1 MLALFD
7 SLIPFLGRITN
18 FGQNKGCMHIHFR
31 KSFLADI
38 IFFPANSWL
47 KKIVSYKENCNIQFS
62 KKDLRRHLAIFYS
75 KIFGLM
81 LIFYA
86 CAKFILILEFDLG
99 PCLVLSN
106 GITLLFNFLMLLCK
120 LTPNPKLEMSINVV
134 NFCNQLFNFK

>member
-1 MLALFD
+1 MTLFD
-7 SLIPFLGRITN
+7 SMIPFLGRITN

-38 IFFPANSWL
+38 IFFPANYWPKKL
-47 KKIVSYKENCNIQFS
+47 YLMKKIVIFNFS
-62 KKDLRRHLAIFYS
+62 KRICADIWQFFYS